1 MSESKGPTKRT
12 RKTPAAAALP
22 EATSAKATPPRE
34 EAHSPKLSS
43 PKAPPKA
50 PARPASSPKAAAA
63 SKSASPKVSDS
74 VTSSSTDPAQDRTGA
89 PAAPKASPREAA
101 VEALMRLAAEQ
112 PWSDIEIGDI
122 AREAD
127 LSLAELR
134 ELFPSKGA
142 VLGGLA
148 RIIDRK
154 VLEGDGTDLA
164 DEPTRERLFDVLMR
178 RLDAMT
184 PYKPAL
190 RRISYALRG
199 DPFSVLA
206 LNGVMLNSHR
216 YMLAAAGIDTE
227 GPLGQLKLQGV
238 VIAFARVTQVWL
250 DDEDPALAR
259 TMARLDKEI
268 RNGEKFMERAEDVRR
283 LTAPLRA
290 IGRSF
295 LDRRSPPDRDEDRRD
310 DPSMA

>member
-1 MSESKGPTKRT
+1 MTESKGPSKR
-12 RKTPAAAALP
+12 
-22 EATSAKATPPRE
+22 PR
-34 EAHSPKLSS
+34 
-43 PKAPPKA
+43 
-50 PARPASSPKAAAA
+50 
-63 SKSASPKVSDS
+63 KSASPAKASGAFAGVALESGAPEAS
-74 VTSSSTDPAQDRTGA
+74 TETSAAASESST
-89 PAAPKASPREAA
+89 PKLSPREAA

-112 PWSDIEIGDI
+112 PWNDIEIGDI
-122 AREAD
+122 AREAG
-127 LSLAELR
+127 LTLAELR
-134 ELFPSKGA
+134 DLFPSKGA
-142 VLGGLA
+142 VLGGLT

-154 VLEGDGTDLA
+154 VLEGDLSGLEE
-164 DEPTRERLFDVLMR
+164 EPTRERLFDVLMR
-178 RLDAMT
+178 RLDAME

-190 RRISYALRG
+190 RRIAYALRG
-199 DPFSVLA
+199 EPLSMLA

-268 RNGEKFMERAEDVRR
+268 RNGERIMERAEDARR

-290 IGRSF
+290 LGRAF
-295 LDRRSPPDRDEDRRD
+295 LDRRPRERRGRDGDET
-310 DPSMA
+310 DPAAAI

>member
-1 MSESKGPTKRT
+1 MTDGTGPSPKRA
-12 RKTPAAAALP
+12 RGKAAAQPGPDA
-22 EATSAKATPPRE
+22 AQVATPPSSS
-34 EAHSPKLSS
+34 ANDSPK
-43 PKAPPKA
+43 P
-50 PARPASSPKAAAA
+50 
-63 SKSASPKVSDS
+63 
-74 VTSSSTDPAQDRTGA
+74 
-89 PAAPKASPREAA
+89 SPREAA

-112 PWSDIEIGDI
+112 PWNDIEVGDI
-122 AREAD
+122 AREAG
-127 LSLAELR
+127 LTLAELR
-134 ELFPSKGA
+134 DLFPSKGA

-154 VLEGDGTDLA
+154 VLEGDGSDLA

-190 RRISYALRG
+190 RRISYAMRG
-199 DPFSVLA
+199 EPLSLLA

-227 GPLGQLKLQGV
+227 GSLGSLKLQGV

-250 DDEDPALAR
+250 DDDDPSLAR

-268 RNGEKFMERAEDVRR
+268 RDGERFMERAEDARR

-290 IGRSF
+290 LGRSLF
-295 LDRRSPPDRDEDRRD
+295 ERRSRRRADRDGEET
-310 DPSMA
+310 DPAGAI